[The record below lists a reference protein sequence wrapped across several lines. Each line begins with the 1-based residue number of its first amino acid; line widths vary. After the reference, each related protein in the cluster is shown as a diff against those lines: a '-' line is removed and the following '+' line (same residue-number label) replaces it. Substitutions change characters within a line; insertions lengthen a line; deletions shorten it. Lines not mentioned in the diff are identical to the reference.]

1 MNLNRIF
8 LRKTYI
14 IIIIIMVLIAGGL
27 VFYAFGIRTP
37 ISQEAT
43 KVLVVGFTESIW
55 GIDPANIR
63 GFMGHLISFQIFE
76 PLLRVEFLS
85 NGTMIIVPNL
95 AEKWYTPD
103 GTGKEW
109 IFELRK
115 DVRFHDGTPFN
126 ATAVKFSF
134 ERTIQGKQ
142 GEYFVLTPYIDRIEI
157 LDTYK
162 VKFILKQPYMGFPSI
177 VAGSNTGIVSPT
189 AVEKCGADFSTKCL
203 VGTGPFKF
211 IRWIPNE
218 EIVLQRNDD
227 YWNKSRLP
235 RINLLVFK
243 IFSDSRSLALA
254 LEQGK
259 IDVAIRELLPED
271 KERFKGSANYKV
283 FEGPDIYAYF
293 LAINLRNPYLNNTLV
308 RQAIAYALD
317 YDRIAKLGYGFRIY
331 GLFWKGQLS
340 LDIVAEPQRQFIYD
354 PDKARKLLM
363 QAFNGSIPKI
373 SFKLIYN
380 VGAAPHVT
388 DIVSVIKSNLEDIG
402 ISVELVPMD
411 STRHISTLNSGKDFD
426 LSFFVFNPLT
436 IDPDWSIWFNY
447 HTEGSSAYQRFGFT
461 NKTIDQ
467 LIMKARSEPDPEVR
481 RNIYI
486 LIQNEVDSVPMQRI
500 YLFRPYTTVVAN
512 KWVIGDLTPVIRIG
526 YAIDFTRV
534 DIDISMKPRG

>member
-1 MNLNRIF
+1 MRISG
-8 LRKTYI
+8 RVRYTI
-14 IIIIIMVLIAGGL
+14 IITIVILIGL
-27 VFYAFGIRTP
+27 TLFYALGPGTP
-37 ISQEAT
+37 ISQQEA
-43 KVLVVGFTESIW
+43 KMLVVGFTETIW

-76 PLLRVEFLS
+76 PLLRIEFLP
-85 NGTMIIVPNL
+85 NGTMILVPNL

-103 GTGKEW
+103 GKGKEW

-115 DVRFHDGTPFN
+115 SVKFHDGTPFN
-126 ATAVKFSF
+126 ATAVKYSF

-157 LDTYK
+157 LDTYT
-162 VKFILKQPYMGFPSI
+162 VKFVLKEPYMGFPSI

-189 AVEKCGADFSTKCL
+189 SVERCGADFPTKCL

-218 EIVLQRNDD
+218 EIVLQRYDD
-227 YWNKSRLP
+227 YWNKSQLP
-235 RINLLVFK
+235 KINLLVFK

-259 IDVAIRELLPED
+259 IDIAIRELLPED
-271 KERFKGSANYKV
+271 KIRFKNSTDYKV
-283 FEGPDIYAYF
+283 FEGPDIFAYF
-293 LAINLRNPYLNNTLV
+293 LAINLRNPILNNTLV
-308 RQAIAYALD
+308 RQAIAYSLD

-340 LDIVAEPQRQFIYD
+340 LDIAIEPQKHFRYD
-354 PDKARKLLM
+354 PDKARKMLM
-363 QAFNGSIPKI
+363 QAFNGSPPRI
-373 SFKLIYN
+373 SLKLIYN
-380 VGAAPHVT
+380 VGSIPHAT
-388 DIVSVIKSNLEDIG
+388 DIVSIIKSNLEDIG
-402 ISVELVPMD
+402 INVELVPMD

-447 HTEGSSAYQRFGFT
+447 HTDGASAYQRFGFT
-461 NKTIDQ
+461 NKTID
-467 LIMKARSEPDPEVR
+467 LLVMKARSESDPEVR
-481 RNIYI
+481 KSIYI

-500 YLFRPYTTVVAN
+500 YLFRPITTVVAN

-526 YAIDFTRV
+526 YAIDFTRI
-534 DIDISMKPRG
+534 DIDMNMKQRR